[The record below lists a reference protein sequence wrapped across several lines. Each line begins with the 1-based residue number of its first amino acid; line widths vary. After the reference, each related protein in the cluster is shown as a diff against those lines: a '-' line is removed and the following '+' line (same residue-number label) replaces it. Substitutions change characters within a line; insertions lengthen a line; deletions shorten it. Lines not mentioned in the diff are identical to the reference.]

1 MKPPITGPTA
11 TAMAPAAATSPYALG
26 RPAGGK
32 LPATSPTMAG
42 MISTA
47 PMPSRNDQPMMST
60 VRFGESAVVIE
71 PQP

>member
-1 MKPPITGPTA
+1 
-11 TAMAPAAATSPYALG
+11 
-26 RPAGGK
+26 
-32 LPATSPTMAG
+32 MAG

-60 VRFGESAVVIE
+60 VRLGASDVVSD